1 MEHDTQHHYRG
12 SWAGPAAALILI
24 AIALI
29 VLAGLEAGLMDSLMH
44 S

>member
-12 SWAGPAAALILI
+12 GWAGPAAALILI
-24 AIALI
+24 AFALI

>member
-12 SWAGPAAALILI
+12 GWAGPAAALILI